1 MKPMRTDRDFWR
13 SVRRKSK
20 LVRRIRHEVLSQRI
34 PALREYCARTG
45 VEMLEVAH
53 GWQFRY
59 REYVLNWN
67 PGTNRVSVQNR
78 MKGSNR
84 TIPFTRS
91 GSPGKPR
98 IVVAIEEVL
107 DLVARE

>member
-1 MKPMRTDRDFWR
+1 MKEQQTDRAYWR
-13 SVRRKSK
+13 AVRRKSK
-20 LVRRIRHEVLSQRI
+20 LIRKIRREVLSQRI
-34 PALREYCARTG
+34 PALREYCTRAG

-67 PGTNRVSVQNR
+67 PGTNRVAIQYR
-78 MKGSNR
+78 MPGANR
-84 TIPFTRS
+84 TVPFTHK
-91 GSPGKPR
+91 GAPGKPR

-107 DLVARE
+107 DLVRNE